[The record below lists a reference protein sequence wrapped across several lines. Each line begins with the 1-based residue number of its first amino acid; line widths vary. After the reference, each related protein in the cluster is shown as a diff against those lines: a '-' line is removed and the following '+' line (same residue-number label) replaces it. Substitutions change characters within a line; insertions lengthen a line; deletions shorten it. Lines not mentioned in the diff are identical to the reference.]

1 MNQFADS
8 KADYL
13 YVVVYF
19 VTIRV
24 TLMITCNFLYLR
36 FSMRLRTLLS
46 EMKRLKIFSVSQN
59 DSINVYEQFYLNLL
73 KNPTIVL
80 KRATDTAIYSA
91 LYSCHRKN

>member
-24 TLMITCNFLYLR
+24 TLMILTCNVLYSR

-46 EMKRLKIFSVSQN
+46 QMKRLKNFSVSQN

-73 KNPTIVL
+73 KSPTIVL
-80 KRATDTAIYSA
+80 KLATDCNIF
-91 LYSCHRKN
+91 RFI